1 MSNGDEKLTVYDAT
15 PTFEFGWD
23 TAGSLEAD
31 KAIAS
36 EVCLFI
42 MKRLRNL
49 DGWVHGALN
58 PGATD
63 E

>member
-1 MSNGDEKLTVYDAT
+1 MSDYDAT

-23 TAGSLEAD
+23 TAGDLEAD

-36 EVCLFI
+36 EICGFI
-42 MKRLRNL
+42 MDRLHGL

-63 E
+63 D